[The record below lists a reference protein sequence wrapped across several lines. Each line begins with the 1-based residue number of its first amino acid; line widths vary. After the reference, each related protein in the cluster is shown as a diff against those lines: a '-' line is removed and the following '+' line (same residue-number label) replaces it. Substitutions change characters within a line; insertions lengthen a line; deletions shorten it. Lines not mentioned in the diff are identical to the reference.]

1 MQVYLVGGAVR
12 DRLLGRPCH
21 EKDYVVVGATP
32 EQMTAQGF
40 RPVGRD
46 FPVFLHPHTHEEYA
60 LARTERK
67 TAPGYRGFVCH
78 ADPAVTL
85 EQDLARRDLTINAI
99 AATPDGQLLDP
110 YAGQY
115 DLHNRWLRHIS
126 PSFSEDPVRLLRL
139 ARLSAQLA
147 PWGFRIAPETHQLL
161 VTMVERGEVD
171 ALVPE
176 RVWAECHKAL
186 CSPAPQ
192 RFFSLLASTGALQR
206 LLPELLTCP
215 TLPND
220 PTRSICL
227 QALILATQISPEP
240 EIRLAALLHG
250 LPTSHTEAA
259 HPPNTMASN
268 TAVLHSP
275 PTYVRE
281 GPHAVGLFGTRS
293 SHPWALDVRH
303 PWLPT
308 VPKQASPS
316 GPPNAV
322 LTQRVGCKNQPLRV
336 VLGGEW
342 IKAPNTMATNALTLD
357 TLAARIKLPNRFRD
371 LATKIQRYHAALAH
385 APTASAEDVYQLL
398 SDLGLLRQPQQLEAV
413 LATAQACWWVT
424 HPPHHDFPA
433 TPTLRQALV
442 AAQSVTVADLPP
454 PLPKGPALGA
464 ALRAARVAAIH
475 RALPV

>member
-1 MQVYLVGGAVR
+1 MR

-21 EKDYVVVGATP
+21 ERDYVVVGATP
-32 EQMTAQGF
+32 EQMLAHGF

-46 FPVFLHPHTHEEYA
+46 FPVFLHPRTHEEYA

-78 ADPAVTL
+78 AAPDVTL

-110 YAGQY
+110 YAGQR
-115 DLHNRWLRHIS
+115 DLHNRWLRHVS

-147 PWGFRIAPETHQLL
+147 PWGFRVAPQTHHLL
-161 VTMVERGEVD
+161 TAMVDRGEVD

-215 TLPND
+215 NLPGS
-220 PTRSICL
+220 PARSVCL
-227 QALILATQISPEP
+227 QALSLATQLSPEP

-250 LPTSHTEAA
+250 LPTVHTEAA
-259 HPPNTMASN
+259 HPPNTLA
-268 TAVLHSP
+268 
-275 PTYVRE
+275 
-281 GPHAVGLFGTRS
+281 
-293 SHPWALDVRH
+293 
-303 PWLPT
+303 
-308 VPKQASPS
+308 
-316 GPPNAV
+316 
-322 LTQRVGCKNQPLRV
+322 
-336 VLGGEW
+336 
-342 IKAPNTMATNALTLD
+342 LD
-357 TLAARIKLPNRFRD
+357 TLAARIKLPNRFRE

-385 APTASAEDVYQLL
+385 APTANAEAVYQLL
-398 SDLGLLRQPQQLEAV
+398 SDLGLLRQPQQLDAV

-424 HPPHHDFPA
+424 HAPGHDFPA
-433 TPTLRQALV
+433 TQTLRQALA
-442 AAQSVTVADLPP
+442 AAQTVTVADLPP